1 MLSVDENHSRPIKHK
16 DFDLSVKKITPKRFM
31 WGLEKFLTS
40 AHKLKRITNFNFTFK
55 GFIYLIFKL

>member
-16 DFDLSVKKITPKRFM
+16 DFDLSVKKIALKRCM

-40 AHKLKRITNFNFTFK
+40 ARKLKRIMNFNFFK
-55 GFIYLIFKL
+55 GFIYLIFKM